1 MTGCIQNASL
11 QEKALSN
18 PLEETS
24 PARLEVDYDSEL
36 CSCLFKAKGSI
47 VFFGNRSLPYLL
59 LNITLLKDGRP
70 LCSTKYMMID
80 VMPNRDNSFEIS
92 KNMRLWP
99 GKYACTL
106 EVSGP
111 EGQMASETRQCHM
124 VEPFFVEPQ
133 IALKSHPVQDVQEE
147 RSAVEE
153 EQSVSSGRT
162 EKSGKS
168 SERIEDDGVPSDI
181 SSSTGTSEDGSLD
194 DLDED
199 EGLGEKGSGS
209 DKASE
214 DRKIEA
220 SDSGSKTSHDG
231 ALVGS
236 TTSNKYHLPDCRY
249 AAKIRPENKVHFA
262 SEEEARGQGYNPCKS
277 CNP

>member
-1 MTGCIQNASL
+1 MFLNFLRKCGISLQLFPLILALSCMTGCIQNASF

-18 PLEETS
+18 PSEETS
-24 PARLEVDYDSEL
+24 PTRLEVDYDSEL

-47 VFFGNRSLPYLL
+47 AFFGNRSLPYLL

-70 LCSTKYMMID
+70 LTSTKYMMIE
-80 VMPNRDNSFEIS
+80 VMPNRDNSFQIS

-111 EGQMASETRQCHM
+111 EGLMASETRQCRM

-133 IALKSHPVQDVQEE
+133 IVLKSHPVQDVQEE
-147 RSAVEE
+147 RAAAEE
-153 EQSVSSGRT
+153 E
-162 EKSGKS
+162 
-168 SERIEDDGVPSDI
+168 ERSI
-181 SSSTGTSEDGSLD
+181 TGTSEDGSSD

-199 EGLGEKGSGS
+199 EDLSQKGHGS
-209 DKASE
+209 DEASKDQE
-214 DRKIEA
+214 IEA
-220 SDSGSKTSHDG
+220 SDAGSKSSHEG

-249 AAKIRPENKVHFA
+249 ADKIRPENKVHFA
-262 SEEEARGQGYNPCKS
+262 SEEEAKGQGYIPCKS